1 MKRILTTFMVLAAGL
16 TMLAPA
22 INAQSNN
29 GNARAAQRQKNV
41 ETWKQDMANFR
52 EKIQEDHQMNELADS
67 IASIQAIAAIRNKDF
82 VLEADNVTFRNG
94 NTVLVNSTTNFIS
107 VKGNKAVVQISPSNY
122 ASGPNGVGGV
132 TVQGAISGYEIRT
145 DEKGRIYLS
154 MNVNGIGIS
163 AQIELFITPGSNY
176 AQATVYPNFN
186 SNTVWVDGTI
196 VPYDSSDVFE
206 GTSL

>member
-1 MKRILTTFMVLAAGL
+1 MKRILTTFMIMAAGL
-16 TMLAPA
+16 ILSAPA
-22 INAQSNN
+22 MNAQSYND
-29 GNARAAQRQKNV
+29 NARAAQRQKNV
-41 ETWKQDMANFR
+41 ETWKEDMAKFR
-52 EKIQEDHQMNELADS
+52 AKVQQDHKLNELADS
-67 IASIQAIAAIRNKDF
+67 VASIQAIAAIRNKDF

-107 VKGNKAVVQISPSNY
+107 VKGNRAVVQISPSNY

-132 TVQGAISGYEIRT
+132 TVQGAISNYQVQT
-145 DEKGRIYLS
+145 DKKGRVYLS

-176 AQATVYPNFN
+176 SQATIYPNFN

-196 VPYDSSDVFE
+196 VPYENSNVFE
-206 GTSL
+206 GSSL

>member
-1 MKRILTTFMVLAAGL
+1 M
-16 TMLAPA
+16 
-22 INAQSNN
+22 
-29 GNARAAQRQKNV
+29 

-52 EKIQEDHQMNELADS
+52 EKIHEDHQMNELADS

-145 DEKGRIYLS
+145 DKKGRIYLS

>member
-22 INAQSNN
+22 INAQSND
-29 GNARAAQRQKNV
+29 GNARAAQRQKNM
-41 ETWKQDMANFR
+41 ETWTQDMAKFK
-52 EKIQEDHQMNELADS
+52 EKIHEDHQLNELADS

-94 NTVLVNSTTNFIS
+94 NTVLVNSNTNFIS
-107 VKGNKAVVQISPSNY
+107 VKGNRAVVQISPSNL

-132 TVQGAISGYEIRT
+132 TVQGSISGYQIQT
-145 DEKGRIYLS
+145 DKKGRVYLS

-176 AQATVYPNFN
+176 SQATIYPNFN
-186 SNTVWVDGTI
+186 SNTVWVDGNI
-196 VPYDSSDVFE
+196 VPYENSDVFE
-206 GTSL
+206 GSSL

>member
-1 MKRILTTFMVLAAGL
+1 MKRILTTFMIMAAGL
-16 TMLAPA
+16 ILSAPA
-22 INAQSNN
+22 MNAQSYND
-29 GNARAAQRQKNV
+29 NARAAQRQKNV
-41 ETWKQDMANFR
+41 ETWKEDMAKFR
-52 EKIQEDHQMNELADS
+52 AKVQQDHKLNELADS
-67 IASIQAIAAIRNKDF
+67 VASIQAIAAIRNRDF

-107 VKGNKAVVQISPSNY
+107 VKGNRAVVQISPSNY

-132 TVQGAISGYEIRT
+132 TVQGAISNYQVQT
-145 DEKGRIYLS
+145 DKKGRVYLS

-176 AQATVYPNFN
+176 SQATIYPNFN

-196 VPYDSSDVFE
+196 VPYENSNVFE
-206 GTSL
+206 GSSL

>member
-16 TMLAPA
+16 IMMAPA
-22 INAQSNN
+22 INAQTGN
-29 GNARAAQRQKNV
+29 GNARAAQRQKNM
-41 ETWKQDMANFR
+41 ETWKEDMAKFK
-52 EKIQEDHQMNELADS
+52 EKIHEDHQLNELADS

-94 NTVLVNSTTNFIS
+94 STVLVSSTTNFIS

-132 TVQGAISGYEIRT
+132 TVQGQISGYQIQT
-145 DEKGRIYLS
+145 DRKGRVYLS
-154 MNVNGIGIS
+154 YNVNGIGIS
-163 AQIELFITPGSNY
+163 AQIEISIMPGSSR

-186 SNTVWVDGTI
+186 SNTVWLDGT
-196 VPYDSSDVFE
+196 VAPYENSNVFE
-206 GTSL
+206 GSSL

>member
-22 INAQSNN
+22 INAQRNT

-52 EKIQEDHQMNELADS
+52 EKIHEDHQMNELADS

-145 DEKGRIYLS
+145 DKKGRIYLS

>member
-1 MKRILTTFMVLAAGL
+1 MIMAAGL
-16 TMLAPA
+16 MLSAPA
-22 INAQSNN
+22 MNAQSYND
-29 GNARAAQRQKNV
+29 NARAAQRQKNV
-41 ETWKQDMANFR
+41 ETWKEDMAKFR
-52 EKIQEDHQMNELADS
+52 AKVQQDREINDLADS

-107 VKGNKAVVQISPSNY
+107 VKGNRAVVQISPSNY

-132 TVQGAISGYEIRT
+132 TVQGAISGYQIQT
-145 DEKGRIYLS
+145 DKKGRVYLS

-176 AQATVYPNFN
+176 SQATIYPNFN

-196 VPYDSSDVFE
+196 VPYENSNVFE
-206 GTSL
+206 GSSL

>member
-1 MKRILTTFMVLAAGL
+1 MKRILTTFMILAVGL
-16 TMLAPA
+16 TMMAPA
-22 INAQSNN
+22 INAQND
-29 GNARAAQRQKNV
+29 NARAAQRQKNV
-41 ETWKQDMANFR
+41 ESWKEDMANFKA
-52 EKIQEDHQMNELADS
+52 KIQKDHQLNELADS

-82 VLEADNVTFRNG
+82 VLEADNVTFRSG

-107 VKGNKAVVQISPSNY
+107 VKGNRAVVQISPSNY

-132 TVQGAISGYEIRT
+132 TVQGSISNYQIQT
-145 DEKGRIYLS
+145 DKKGRVYLS

-176 AQATVYPNFN
+176 SQATIYPNFN

-196 VPYDSSDVFE
+196 VPYENSNIFE
-206 GTSL
+206 GNSL

>member
-1 MKRILTTFMVLAAGL
+1 MKRILTTFMILAVGL
-16 TMLAPA
+16 TMMAPA
-22 INAQSNN
+22 INAQND
-29 GNARAAQRQKNV
+29 NARAAQRQKNV
-41 ETWKQDMANFR
+41 ESWKEDMANFKA
-52 EKIQEDHQMNELADS
+52 KIQKDHQLNELADS

-82 VLEADNVTFRNG
+82 VLEADNVTFRSG

-107 VKGNKAVVQISPSNY
+107 VKGNRAVVQISPSNY

-132 TVQGAISGYEIRT
+132 TVQGSISNYQIQT
-145 DEKGRIYLS
+145 DKKGRVYLS

-176 AQATVYPNFN
+176 SQATIYPNFN

-196 VPYDSSDVFE
+196 VPYENSNIFE
-206 GTSL
+206 GSSL

>member
-1 MKRILTTFMVLAAGL
+1 MT
-16 TMLAPA
+16 APA
-22 INAQSNN
+22 MNAQSYND
-29 GNARAAQRQKNV
+29 NARAAQRQKNV
-41 ETWKQDMANFR
+41 ETWKEDMAKFR
-52 EKIQEDHQMNELADS
+52 AKVQQDREINDLADS

-107 VKGNKAVVQISPSNY
+107 VKGNRAVVQISPSNY

-132 TVQGAISGYEIRT
+132 TVQGAISGYQIQT
-145 DEKGRIYLS
+145 DKKGRVYLS

-176 AQATVYPNFN
+176 SQATIYPNFN

-196 VPYDSSDVFE
+196 VP
-206 GTSL
+206 

>member
-1 MKRILTTFMVLAAGL
+1 MKRILTTFMILAVGL
-16 TMLAPA
+16 TMMAPA
-22 INAQSNN
+22 INAQND
-29 GNARAAQRQKNV
+29 NARAAQRQKNV
-41 ETWKQDMANFR
+41 ESWKEDMANFKA
-52 EKIQEDHQMNELADS
+52 KIQKDHQLNELADS

-82 VLEADNVTFRNG
+82 VLEADNVTFRSG

-107 VKGNKAVVQISPSNY
+107 VKGNRAVVQISPSNF

-132 TVQGAISGYEIRT
+132 TVQGSISNYQIQT
-145 DEKGRIYLS
+145 DKKGRVYLS

-176 AQATVYPNFN
+176 SQATIYPNFN

-196 VPYDSSDVFE
+196 VPYENSNIFE
-206 GTSL
+206 GNSL

>member
-1 MKRILTTFMVLAAGL
+1 MVLAAGL
-16 TMLAPA
+16 IMLAPA

-52 EKIQEDHQMNELADS
+52 EKIHEDHQMNELADS
-67 IASIQAIAAIRNKDF
+67 IASIQAIAAILNKDF

-145 DEKGRIYLS
+145 DKKGRIYLS

>member
-1 MKRILTTFMVLAAGL
+1 MKRILTTFLILAMGL

-22 INAQSNN
+22 INAQSNDS
-29 GNARAAQRQKNV
+29 NARAAQRQKNV
-41 ETWKQDMANFR
+41 ESWKEDMAKFK
-52 EKIQEDHQMNELADS
+52 EKIHEDHQLNELADS

-82 VLEADNVTFRNG
+82 VLEADNVTFRSG

-107 VKGNKAVVQISPSNY
+107 VKGNRAVVQISPSNY

-132 TVQGAISGYEIRT
+132 TVQGTISGYQIKT
-145 DEKGRIYLS
+145 DKKDRVYLS

-163 AQIELFITPGSNY
+163 AQIELFISPGSNY

-186 SNTVWVDGTI
+186 SNTVWIQGTV
-196 VPYDSSDVFE
+196 VPYDSSNVFE
-206 GTSL
+206 GSSL

>member
-52 EKIQEDHQMNELADS
+52 EKIHEDQQMNELADS

-94 NTVLVNSTTNFIS
+94 STVLVNSTTNFIS

-145 DEKGRIYLS
+145 DKKGRIYLS

>member
-1 MKRILTTFMVLAAGL
+1 MILAVGL
-16 TMLAPA
+16 TMMAPA
-22 INAQSNN
+22 INAQN
-29 GNARAAQRQKNV
+29 GHARAAQRQKNV
-41 ETWKQDMANFR
+41 ESWKEDMANFKA
-52 EKIQEDHQMNELADS
+52 KIQKDHQLNELADS

-82 VLEADNVTFRNG
+82 VLEADNVTFRSG

-107 VKGNKAVVQISPSNY
+107 VKGNRAVVQISPSNY

-132 TVQGAISGYEIRT
+132 TVQGSISNYQIQT
-145 DEKGRIYLS
+145 DKKGRVYLS

-176 AQATVYPNFN
+176 SQATIYPNFN

-196 VPYDSSDVFE
+196 VPYENSNIFE
-206 GTSL
+206 GSSL